1 MASANNAKKGANV
14 RMKRKERKNIA
25 AGQAHIQS
33 TFNNTVVTI
42 TDLQGN
48 AVSWCSSGSLNF
60 RGSRKS
66 TPFAAQSAAET
77 AAKVAIFA
85 QTTNATDEYEE
96 TLKKMMKLSG
106 ASAATDDLYPKM
118 LSVMKLNAPGK
129 DDAYWNDFA
138 KDWKEKIEN
147 RVIELCMPAY
157 KKHLTLEDLKAIAAF
172 YESPAGRKYKESSL
186 AVMREAMPLLVQEL
200 QTEMFREVRSGMD
213 KQMVEHEQ
221 AMKEYEQKKKRDRE
235 LCAQAYLLPKDSI
248 AVVPGKV
255 YENGM
260 STTPSLYSIERRKKD
275 TKVTFVQP
283 VYWDSQWLYYS
294 PGFKIIDKESGD
306 EYNVRGY
313 DGGASMDRLL
323 TVEGFNHKYIYI
335 SLLFPK
341 LKKNVKEIDILELP
355 HAKDKELLPSNDDG
369 KAKSYFNI
377 RVKDYQVSSGKKNKK
392 VYF

>member
-1 MASANNAKKGANV
+1 MIICFEHLFNKENLML
-14 RMKRKERKNIA
+14 MKNLFPSRVIVCV
-25 AGQAHIQS
+25 ITLLTL
-33 TFNNTVVTI
+33 TFPV
-42 TDLQGN
+42 
-48 AVSWCSSGSLNF
+48 
-60 RGSRKS
+60 
-66 TPFAAQSAAET
+66 
-77 AAKVAIFA
+77 FA

-172 YESPAGRKYKESSL
+172 YESPVGRKYKESSL

-200 QTEMFREVRSGMD
+200 QTEMFREVRPGMD

-313 DGGASMDRLL
+313 DGGASTDRLL

-341 LKKNVKEIDILELP
+341 LKKSVKEIDILELP